1 MPGLAGLAVLLMGT
15 ALLVGSF
22 ADRPIAGLSPEEFAA
37 VTALSALA
45 LLAAGWIIHEFRGR
59 WMHGVSALLSWLA
72 ITLGLVGFYSYRYEL
87 QEVATRLLGELSP
100 GRPVVT
106 QNGEVTVAR
115 RADGSFTVAG
125 RVNDRD
131 IRFIFDTGASTVVLT
146 AEAALLLRL
155 QPAPAEYSVP
165 VLTANGRTM
174 TAPVSLAQLAIG
186 PIVER
191 NVRAL
196 VARPG
201 VLHENLLG
209 MTFLE
214 RLASYEVRSNRL
226 ILRGRTS

>member
-1 MPGLAGLAVLLMGT
+1 MPGIAGLAVLLMGA
-15 ALLVGSF
+15 ALLIASQG
-22 ADRPIAGLSPEEFAA
+22 DTTIAGLTPEEFAS

-59 WMHGVSALLSWLA
+59 WMHGVSALLSWVA
-72 ITLGLVGFYSYRYEL
+72 IALGLVGFYSYRYEL
-87 QEVATRLLGELSP
+87 QEVATRLLGEIAP
-100 GRPVVT
+100 GRPVVSA
-106 QNGEVTVAR
+106 NGEVTVAR

-131 IRFIFDTGASTVVLT
+131 LRFIFDTGASAVVLT
-146 AEAALLLRL
+146 AEAALALRL
-155 QPAPAEYSVP
+155 QPAPGDYSVP
-165 VLTANGRTM
+165 VFTANGRTM
-174 TAPVSLAQLAIG
+174 AAPVSLPQLAVG
-186 PIVER
+186 SIVEK

-226 ILRGRTS
+226 IMRGRAS